1 MYYIIKLSFYKIDLK
16 MTYAIIYILYMYYNV
31 VYYKTI
37 YFGGKIIGEL
47 KVKSFRIDDE
57 TADKFK
63 EISTAI
69 GGNQQETFVKLI
81 ETYEF
86 QSGKTVLT
94 EKKADIEQ
102 FEKYV
107 TILTRMYMT
116 SLEDNQNITE
126 TVRVEFDA
134 LLKSKD
140 AIIQE
145 LQEKVKSHKF
155 DVEESRQNEDRY
167 KSEVI
172 QLQEEMTNLKKEQQ
186 SQIEHL
192 QDLLSS
198 KEAMLVDKESLN
210 KTLANTVNE
219 LNKEIDAM
227 AVEQRKI
234 GELSGKIE
242 SLVAKNKSLEDE
254 KQRLQLEHEKEIL
267 LLERK
272 HSGDMDALKE
282 QQTTE
287 INIYQEK
294 YKELLEKLEQK
305 TEKPAT
311 STKKATAKSDKSKQT
326 TKPKKAETLAAE
338 AKEN

>member
-1 MYYIIKLSFYKIDLK
+1 MICVIH
-16 MTYAIIYILYMYYNV
+16 MYYNV

-37 YFGGKIIGEL
+37 YFGGKIMGEL

-69 GGNQQETFVKLI
+69 GGNQQEALAKLI

-86 QSGKTVLT
+86 QSGKAVLT

-107 TILTRMYMT
+107 TILTRMYMI

-145 LQEKVKSHKF
+145 LQEKIKSHKL
-155 DVEESRQNEDRY
+155 DAEESRQNEDNY

-172 QLQEEMTNLKKEQQ
+172 QLQENITNLKKEYQTKID
-186 SQIEHL
+186 SL

-198 KEAMLVDKESLN
+198 KDTMLADKESLN
-210 KTLANTVNE
+210 KALANTVNE
-219 LNKEIDAM
+219 LNKKIDAM

-234 GELSGKIE
+234 EELSGKIE
-242 SLVAKNKSLEDE
+242 SLVAENKSLEDE

-282 QQTTE
+282 QQAAE
-287 INIYQEK
+287 INAYQEK

-305 TEKPAT
+305 VEKPAA
-311 STKKATAKSDKSKQT
+311 STKKATTKSDKSKQA